1 MLLIFQLDLVQIIG
15 LYTSGIAAA
24 YTSV

>member
-15 LYTSGIAAA
+15 LYTSGIAA